1 MKIQIVVPA
10 INLWQKYT
18 KQCIESLQEAM
29 IRAKAHGLDAHI
41 ILIDN
46 ASTDDTVIAG
56 PGLESDLL
64 HYHRNNE
71 RWGFQKSVNF
81 GVNYGWEHGAQLALV
96 CNNDI
101 VIHPEAL
108 WRLAERFS
116 QGDVGMVTCMDVRG
130 EMHERS
136 IVPTSIGTLS
146 AKDKEPVDEAPHPNF
161 SAFMISKE
169 AWEQVGEFDELFA
182 PAYFEDNDYHR
193 RMNLLEAKAVVLPAA
208 MFFHY
213 GSRTQNEAN
222 ENGQPMVPSPMFENA
237 RAFYAKKWGGIPDQ
251 EKFNQPYN
259 EETKSMKSTNQNPNA

>member
-18 KQCIESLQEAM
+18 KPCIDSLQEAM
-29 IRAKAHGLDAHI
+29 MHAKAHGLDANI

-46 ASTDDTVIAG
+46 ASTDDTVVAA
-56 PGLESDLL
+56 PPLESDLL

-101 VIHPEAL
+101 VIHPEAI

-130 EMHERS
+130 EMQERA
-136 IVPTSIGTLS
+136 IFPTSIGTLLTH
-146 AKDKEPVDEAPHPNF
+146 DKESVEEAPHPNF

-169 AWEQVGEFDELFA
+169 ASEQVGEFDEIFA
-182 PAYFEDNDYHR
+182 PAYFEDNDIHR
-193 RMNLLEAKAVVLPAA
+193 RLNLLEIKAIVYPPA
-208 MFFHY
+208 MFYHY
-213 GSRTQNEAN
+213 GSRTQNEAQ
-222 ENGQPMVPSPMFENA
+222 EDGQPIVPGGLFENA
-237 RAFYAKKWGGIPDQ
+237 RANFSKKWGGLPGQ
-251 EKFNQPYN
+251 ETFTHPYN
-259 EETKSMKSTNQNPNA
+259 DESKSLKSTYQNQNA